1 MDFIVNQV
9 IGFAIGLISSW
20 AFLYI
25 LILANPRIEISKKL
39 VFNEKKGSL
48 LIKILNRGRRQA
60 TDIQASLA
68 LVEQDEKG
76 RFFTLHSAQLRKDA
90 LMALAPIKES
100 KKTWGIRTAYVF
112 ATDEG
117 AEILEKF
124 SVPGNNVKRIVFTLS
139 ATDGLS
145 NTKVVQQVDYRLE
158 DVRRGR
164 FGVWLEIEEPVQSTS
179 TALEPDDEGDFTA

>member
-1 MDFIVNQV
+1 M
-9 IGFAIGLISSW
+9 
-20 AFLYI
+20 
-25 LILANPRIEISKKL
+25 
-39 VFNEKKGSL
+39 
-48 LIKILNRGRRQA
+48 
-60 TDIQASLA
+60 
-68 LVEQDEKG
+68 EQDAKG
-76 RFFTLHSAQLRKDA
+76 RFFTLHSAQLRKDS

-124 SVPGNNVKRIVFTLS
+124 SVPGNNAKRIVFTLS
-139 ATDGLS
+139 VTDGLS

-164 FGVWLEIEEPVQSTS
+164 FGVWLDIEETAQSS
-179 TALEPDDEGDFTA
+179 SKISEPDDEGDFTA